1 MKKRQALTRALV
13 SVIMVDFIKNPR
25 PPSLK
30 ITDNVKL
37 SIAGI
42 FLLVVFTFWGYYFAL
57 NKNDIRI
64 MFWGI
69 LIGFFFATWFAHAS
83 EIIKERYQFLNKL
96 RQIEKNMEN

>member
-37 SIAGI
+37 SIVGI
-42 FLLVVFTFWGYYFAL
+42 FLLIIFTFWGYYFAL
-57 NKNDIRI
+57 NKNDIMM

-69 LIGFFFATWFAHAS
+69 FIGFFFASWFAYAS
-83 EIIKERYQFLNKL
+83 EIIKEKYQFLNKL
-96 RQIEKNMEN
+96 RQIEKNVED